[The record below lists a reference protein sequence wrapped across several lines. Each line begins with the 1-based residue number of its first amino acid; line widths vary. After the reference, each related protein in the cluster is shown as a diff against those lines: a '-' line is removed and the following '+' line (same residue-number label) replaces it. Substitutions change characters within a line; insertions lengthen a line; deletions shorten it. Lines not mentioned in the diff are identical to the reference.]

1 MGGEKKKTAG
11 NTEVAS
17 FVASNKLTLQETF
30 PRLEISTQRS
40 SERTTEVHF
49 FTLALVSDA
58 ESEKW
63 FRGCGSTAVEDT
75 SCDRKVAGL
84 KNEASHL
91 SGNELRIL
99 FVCSMQPGSYFFLVQ
114 TAAIP
119 NRRLPNKLPRFSFH
133 ILQHF
138 LPKEGKSSRKVPIK
152 AQAREWRCEKLPRRQ
167 LAERSFAEGK
177 WHWKRQFE
185 LDKASY
191 VNFLSYFNAYFSLL
205 KQHC

>member
-30 PRLEISTQRS
+30 LRLEISTQRS
-40 SERTTEVHF
+40 SERTSEVHF

-63 FRGCGSTAVEDT
+63 FSGHWLRQRSGRGHVLWPQGRGFEEWSMLAC
-75 SCDRKVAGL
+75 
-84 KNEASHL
+84 HL

-99 FVCSMQPGSYFFLVQ
+99 FVCSMQPGPYFFLVLS
-114 TAAIP
+114 AAIP
-119 NRRLPNKLPRFSFH
+119 NRRFPNKLPRFSFH

-177 WHWKRQFE
+177 WHWKCQ
-185 LDKASY
+185 L
-191 VNFLSYFNAYFSLL
+191 
-205 KQHC
+205 